1 MGIGCSGV
9 VVVEAEMFPVC
20 LENDVKSTMT
30 KVGFLYGINEEL
42 NLRGSQAQIFVM
54 NINPAWM
61 SLMAER

>member
-1 MGIGCSGV
+1 
-9 VVVEAEMFPVC
+9 VVEAEMFPVC